1 MPPDGLSKSAVVFML
16 PFGNT
21 FLTGSLSIVIG
32 IAVVEDNPDLCE
44 ELVFQLRHA
53 GHDAVGFGSGPQ
65 LDRGLATRHFDVILL
80 DVNLPGENG
89 FSIATRMRSACPDIG
104 IIMLTARGTINDKV
118 LGLGNA
124 DSYLVKPVDAKELL
138 AVIASLTRRL
148 SATAATAL
156 TSPVVPSANV
166 WYLRPIQRMI
176 ISPEGQRIVL
186 TETETRLLEQLAIA
200 FPSVAHRRKLIESL
214 GYDYLHFDERR
225 LEAAMSRL
233 RRKLR
238 SSDELSPLRSAR
250 VQGYIFGEP
259 IRIEGT

>member
-1 MPPDGLSKSAVVFML
+1 
-16 PFGNT
+16 
-21 FLTGSLSIVIG
+21 VIR

-44 ELVFQLRHA
+44 ELVFQLKHA
-53 GHDAVGFGSGPQ
+53 GHQACGYGSGPL
-65 LDRGLATRHFDVILL
+65 LDAALPVHPIDILLL

-89 FSIATRMRSACPDIG
+89 FSIAARLRASQPGIG
-104 IIMLTARGTINDKV
+104 IIMLTARGTVNDKV
-118 LGLGNA
+118 AGLGNA

-138 AVIASLTRRL
+138 AVIASLSRRL
-148 SATAATAL
+148 AAEA
-156 TSPVVPSANV
+156 SPAAPPVPAETV
-166 WYLRPIQRMI
+166 WRLRPVQRMI
-176 ISPEGQRIVL
+176 VSPEGQDILL

-200 FPSVAHRRKLIESL
+200 FPNVAHRRQLIESL

-259 IRIEGT
+259 IRMEGI